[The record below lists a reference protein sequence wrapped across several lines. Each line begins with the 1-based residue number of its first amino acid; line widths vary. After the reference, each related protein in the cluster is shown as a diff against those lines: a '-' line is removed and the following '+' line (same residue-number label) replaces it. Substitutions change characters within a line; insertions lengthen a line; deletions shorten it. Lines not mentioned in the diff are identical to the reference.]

1 MPPVRLLIVA
11 ATAFEVAPLATALAL
26 PMERA
31 MVRRGAYRGVAVDV
45 LVAGVGAVATAA
57 WCSKLLSSETYDLAL
72 NFGVCGSFD
81 ATLRPGDVVHVTTD
95 RLADLGAEDGDR
107 FLSAHD
113 LQLLSLDEFP
123 YVGGR
128 LVNEHPPANTVLAAL
143 PAVDGITVNTAHGA
157 ERSIADVVERLHP
170 QVESMEGAA
179 FMYSCLIAGVPF
191 AQVRSISNPVE
202 RRNRAAW
209 KMPLAI
215 ERLGQ
220 TALAMLQAL

>member
-1 MPPVRLLIVA
+1 MRLLIVA
-11 ATAFEVAPLATALAL
+11 ATAFEVAPLAKAFSL
-26 PMERA
+26 PAERA
-31 MVRRGAYRGVAVDV
+31 IVRRGVYRGTSVDV

-57 WCSKLLSSETYDLAL
+57 WCSKLLNSESYDLAL

-81 ATLRPGDVVHVTTD
+81 PALSPGDVVHVATD

-107 FLSAHD
+107 FLSVHD
-113 LQLLSLDEFP
+113 LQLLALDDFP
-123 YVGGR
+123 FVGGR
-128 LVNEHPPANTVLAAL
+128 LVNEQPPSNSVLAAL
-143 PAVDGITVNTAHGA
+143 PVVDGITVNKAHGA
-157 ERSIADVVERLHP
+157 EQSIAEVVERLHP

-179 FMYSCLIAGVPF
+179 FMYACLIAGVPF

-202 RRNRAAW
+202 RRNKAAW